1 MTVAYWCVLF
11 AILIP
16 YLLTGIAKYGNGF
29 NNAANTSP
37 RKWQANL
44 DGWGA
49 RAHYAHLNGFEVLPC
64 FAAAVIIA
72 HLAAVAPQRTID
84 ILALVF
90 IASRLAHGA
99 TYIAGMGRWRTLA
112 FGIGMACILGL
123 FIVSA

>member
-1 MTVAYWCVLF
+1 MTMAYWCVL
-11 AILIP
+11 AVILMP

-29 NNAANTSP
+29 NSKANLTP
-37 RKWQANL
+37 RQWQADL
-44 DGWGA
+44 KGWGS
-49 RAHYAHLNGFEVLPC
+49 RAHAAHLNGFEVLPA

-72 HLAAVAPQRTID
+72 HLAGNASQQTID

-90 IASRLAHGA
+90 VVSRVAHA
-99 TYIAGMGRWRTLA
+99 AIYIANLSRSRTLA